1 MLSILIAMA
10 GFTQKEVEYSLDN
23 SIFLRCDIDYKEE
36 LLEKIKKWYNGYLF
50 NIDAEERIYNSTML
64 NYFISRFDYKRCRLP
79 RKMLDSNVASDYK
92 AIMKLFNIGDSEQN
106 YKILQKLIE
115 DNSIIG
121 TIKDRYDLNREF
133 TSTQPQSHSPQ

>member
-1 MLSILIAMA
+1 
-10 GFTQKEVEYSLDN
+10 
-23 SIFLRCDIDYKEE
+23 
-36 LLEKIKKWYNGYLF
+36 
-50 NIDAEERIYNSTML
+50 
-64 NYFISRFDYKRCRLP
+64 
-79 RKMLDSNVASDYK
+79 MLDSNVASDYK

-133 TSTQPQSHSPQ
+133 TSTQPQSHPPQYSDFLNSYPISFFIFYPFLFFDNILE